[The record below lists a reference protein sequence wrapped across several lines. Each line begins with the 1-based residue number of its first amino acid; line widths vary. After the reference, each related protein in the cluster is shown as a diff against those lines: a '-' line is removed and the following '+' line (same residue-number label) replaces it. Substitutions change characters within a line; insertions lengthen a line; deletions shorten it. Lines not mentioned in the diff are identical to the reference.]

1 MPLFIFTFR
10 SELYLLCDMYMY
22 VYVSSASAS
31 ISPMRYM
38 YLNKGFLVHYF
49 FFLFYSLIRKAKQS
63 TSCESRD
70 DLIHV
75 NPTNK

>member
-49 FFLFYSLIRKAKQS
+49 FSFLLAHQKGKAM
-63 TSCESRD
+63 
-70 DLIHV
+70 HV
-75 NPTNK
+75 L